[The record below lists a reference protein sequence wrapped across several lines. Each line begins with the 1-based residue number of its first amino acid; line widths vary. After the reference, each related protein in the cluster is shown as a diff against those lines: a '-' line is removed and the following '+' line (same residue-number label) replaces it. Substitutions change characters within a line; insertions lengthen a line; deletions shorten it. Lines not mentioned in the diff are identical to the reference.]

1 MKGYQEM
8 LAVNFVS
15 EQSPNLST
23 TEARLLEAYR
33 QHDHETLAEI
43 VGQSLLQH
51 EQQKRATGDLTADE
65 AEVVELYRI
74 GKAAQAKAAAAPVG
88 DPGKPTGAPKPK
100 LEAIDRIEAGQQ
112 VIDTMIR
119 MCIAEML
126 VMEVVGGKFFDPQN
140 SFEELGALNDSLY
153 SGLVKGFA
161 MVETGGL
168 VAAQQAATWGEL
180 ES

>member
-1 MKGYQEM
+1 M

-23 TEARLLEAYR
+23 TETRLLEAYR

-51 EQQKRATGDLTADE
+51 EQQKPAAGDLAADE
-65 AEVVELYRI
+65 AEVLELYRK
-74 GKAAQAKAAAAPVG
+74 GKALQAKAAAAPAG
-88 DPGKPTGAPKPK
+88 DPGKPTGAPKPQPQPK
-100 LEAIDRIEAGQQ
+100 LEAIDRIAAGQQ

-119 MCIAEML
+119 MCVAEML
-126 VMEVVGGKFFDPQN
+126 VMEVVGGAFFDPQN

>member
-1 MKGYQEM
+1 M

-15 EQSPNLST
+15 EQVNLST

-33 QHDHETLAEI
+33 QHDHDTLAEI

-51 EQQKRATGDLTADE
+51 EQQKRGAGDLTPDE

-74 GKAAQAKAAAAPVG
+74 GKAAQAKAAAAAAG
-88 DPGKPTGAPKPK
+88 DPGKPTGAAQPQPK